1 MNIIQNRGEK
11 MKKMLIYLSL
21 IIVLFALFIVV
32 DKLSQ
37 NAKEK
42 SITYNPYGV
51 PIAQLHPETVKQLSD
66 PNYHNIILTD
76 DLDKRI
82 ANKESF
88 YQYFFSSTCGHCKL
102 TTPVI
107 APIIKE
113 LSLQVTQFNM
123 QEDQEGWIKY
133 NIQATPTLI
142 YYKDG
147 VEADRLVGGYS
158 ETSESGV
165 TVEQFKAFFSKYPEN

>member
-1 MNIIQNRGEK
+1 
-11 MKKMLIYLSL
+11 MKKLLIYLG
-21 IIVLFALFIVV
+21 IIVVLFALFYVV
-32 DKLSQ
+32 GLLSQ
-37 NAKEK
+37 KAKES

-51 PIAQLHPETVKQLSD
+51 EIAQLHPETVNQLSD

-88 YQYFFSSTCGHCKL
+88 YQYYFSSTCGHCKI

-113 LSLQVTQFNM
+113 LGLDVTQFNL
-123 QEDQEGWIKY
+123 QEDQEGWMKY
-133 NIQATPTLI
+133 NIQATPSLI

-147 VEADRLVGGYS
+147 VEVDRLVGGYS
-158 ETSESGV
+158 ETSGNGI
-165 TVEQFKAFFSKYPEN
+165 TVEQFKAFFSKYPAK